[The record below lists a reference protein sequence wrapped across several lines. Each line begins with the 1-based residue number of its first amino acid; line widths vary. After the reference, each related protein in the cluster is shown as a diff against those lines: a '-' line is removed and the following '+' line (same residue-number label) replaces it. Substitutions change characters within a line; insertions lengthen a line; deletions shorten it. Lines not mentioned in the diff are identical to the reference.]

1 MSELEVQANNPDL
14 WLDQVKAQAVLKEK
28 KQLDDTLSSFHILS
42 ERLSDLHEMVS
53 MIDEDADLMA
63 EFSREMILLEQDLE
77 VARTEAVFSGEA
89 DSDDAY
95 LEIHSG
101 AGGTESCDWAEMLQ
115 RMYMRYAER
124 RGFKVELLEEHKGE
138 EAGIKSCTLLIKGV
152 NVYGWLKS
160 ESGVH
165 RLVRISPFDSGARRH
180 TSFASVWVYPQV
192 DQDIEIEI
200 DPSDVR
206 LDTYRASGAGGQH
219 VNKTDSAV
227 RLTHMPTGIVVQCQ
241 NDRSQHRNKET
252 AYKMLKAR
260 LYELELRKQEAER
273 DATNATK
280 SDIGWGSQIRNYV
293 LQPYQLV
300 KDVRTGFEHT
310 NPSAVLDGE
319 LEGFLKSYLLGET
332 KS

>member
-101 AGGTESCDWAEMLQ
+101 AGGTESCDWAEILQ